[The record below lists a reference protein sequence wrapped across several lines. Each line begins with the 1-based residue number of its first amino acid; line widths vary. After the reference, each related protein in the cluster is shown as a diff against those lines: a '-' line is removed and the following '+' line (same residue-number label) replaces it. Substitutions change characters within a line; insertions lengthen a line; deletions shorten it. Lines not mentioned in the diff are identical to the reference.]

1 MNRPSSPSSST
12 LVILALLSLA
22 LLALRMIEFT
32 LSGAGLHVDEA
43 QYWLWSR
50 DLQWGYF
57 SKPPV
62 LVALITASTTLFGDS
77 LLGVKAFAMTCWILS
92 AWVLGRL
99 AYRISGMRTAIFA
112 GGLFSAT
119 LVSGLLGLSVTTDA
133 PLTLFWAF
141 CMLTL
146 WEAAHASGYRANLWW
161 IACGLSL
168 GLGVLSKY
176 SALALGISALW
187 LLATAPATHRRQ
199 VFLGGLLASLVAVL
213 MLLPHLAWNMA
224 NHWPTAQHTLEITVQ
239 ETGST
244 VAQGAGGWRRV
255 LASGLEFSLGQLLIL
270 GPSVWLVCFWL
281 WRKQRAH
288 DLPTLA
294 SGGMGQAAEPETIQ
308 ARVWTPGAYAL
319 AFSFPILALGLAQ
332 ALNSKALINW
342 SVPMAL
348 GVSLWLACWATQRAL
363 SLTRF
368 AWACVAG
375 FVLSGFI
382 ANGGD
387 IKQWVGVQTQP
398 NQSKWD
404 IWGRM
409 RGWDASLQTLK
420 PTLEPYRDIPW
431 LTGDRSTLVQAAYS
445 LRALEPKLYAWN
457 TDGGVHHHF
466 EWKQPWPID
475 ASDPAVLWIN
485 PGEPHPLLLSRYP
498 NARKLAEAQSGR
510 ITLQVWLLQTQH
522 AKP

>member
-1 MNRPSSPSSST
+1 MPMNRPTATSST
-12 LVILALLSLA
+12 LVILVLLSLA
-22 LLALRMIEFT
+22 LLALRMFEFT

-62 LVALITASTTLFGDS
+62 LVALITASTALFGNS
-77 LLGVKAFAMTCWILS
+77 LLGVKALAMMCWILS
-92 AWVLGRL
+92 AWVLGWL
-99 AYRISGMRTAIFA
+99 AYRINGMRTAIFA

-133 PLTLFWAF
+133 PLTLCWAL

-146 WEAAHASGYRANLWW
+146 WEAAHAKGLRAHLWW

-187 LLATAPATHRRQ
+187 VLATAPQAQRRHI
-199 VFLGGLLASLVAVL
+199 FSGGLLASLVAVL
-213 MLLPHLAWNMA
+213 VLLPHLSWNIA

-244 VAQGAGGWRRV
+244 VAQGAGGWRRM
-255 LASGLEFSLGQLLIL
+255 LASGLEFSFGQLLIL

-281 WRKQRAH
+281 WRKQRTH
-288 DLPTLA
+288 DLPPPDEYTPL
-294 SGGMGQAAEPETIQ
+294 QAQ
-308 ARVWTPGAYAL
+308 VWTPRAYAM
-319 AFSFPILALGLAQ
+319 AFSFPILALGLIQ

-348 GVSLWLACWATQRAL
+348 GVCLWLACWAHEQAL
-363 SLTRF
+363 SIKRF
-368 AWACVAG
+368 VWACLAG
-375 FVLSGFI
+375 VVLSGFI
-382 ANGGD
+382 ATGGD

-409 RGWDASLQTLK
+409 RGWDNALQTLK
-420 PTLEPYRDIPW
+420 PVLEPYRDVPW

-445 LRALEPKLYAWN
+445 LRTLEPKLFAWN
-457 TDGGVHHHF
+457 SDGSVHHHF
-466 EWKQPWPID
+466 EWKQPWP
-475 ASDPAVLWIN
+475 ANATDPAVVWLN
-485 PGEPHPLLLSRYP
+485 PGEPHPALLMRYP
-498 NARKLAEAQSGR
+498 NASLLGEAKSGR
-510 ITLQVWLLQTQH
+510 ITLQAWLLQTQN

>member
-1 MNRPSSPSSST
+1 MNRPTPST
-12 LVILALLSLA
+12 LAILVVLSLA
-22 LLALRMIEFT
+22 LLGLRMFEFT

-62 LVALITASTTLFGDS
+62 LVALITASTAVFGNS
-77 LLGVKAFAMTCWILS
+77 LLGVKALAMTCWILS
-92 AWVLGRL
+92 AWVLGLL
-99 AYRISGMRTAIFA
+99 AYRVSGMRTAIFA

-133 PLTLFWAF
+133 PLTLCWAL
-141 CMLTL
+141 CMVTL
-146 WEAAHASGYRANLWW
+146 WEAAHASGKRAALWW

-187 LLATAPATHRRQ
+187 LLVAAPAAQRRSI
-199 VFLGGLLASLVAVL
+199 FLGGLLASAVAVL
-213 MLLPHLAWNMA
+213 VLVPHLAWNMA

-255 LASGLEFSLGQLLIL
+255 LASGLEFTLGQLLIL

-281 WRKQRAH
+281 WRKQRNTA
-288 DLPTLA
+288 P
-294 SGGMGQAAEPETIQ
+294 AAATSANKHAAVMWSPRT
-308 ARVWTPGAYAL
+308 YAV
-319 AFSFPILALGLAQ
+319 AFAFPILALGLIQ

-348 GVSLWLACWATQRAL
+348 GVCLWLACWANEQAL
-363 SLTRF
+363 SLKRF
-368 AWACVAG
+368 VWACIAG

-382 ANGGD
+382 ATGGD
-387 IKQWVGVQTQP
+387 LKQWVGVQTQP

-409 RGWDASLQTLK
+409 RGWDASLQALQ
-420 PTLEPYRDIPW
+420 PALEAYRDVPW

-445 LRALEPKLYAWN
+445 LRTLEPKLYAWN
-457 TDGGVHHHF
+457 SDGGVHHHF
-466 EWKQPWPID
+466 EWKQPWPANATD
-475 ASDPAVLWIN
+475 LAVVWLN
-485 PGEPHPLLLSRYP
+485 PGEPPPALLMRYP
-498 NARKLAEAQSGR
+498 HARKLAQAQSGR
-510 ITLQVWLLQTQH
+510 VTLQAWLLQAQQ
-522 AKP
+522 PQP